1 MKFKEFLIELA
12 MPEIS
17 SMAKDVA
24 VEEEINRQLEMG
36 LKDVILSPQI
46 GFLKIRKVLRM
57 FNFDIPT
64 SYAIEQEGDEVVLDL
79 LGNTDSLLYVLYYQT
94 DDGNYDFYARVDDEE
109 GIEEIISEDEQ
120 LEKE

>member
-1 MKFKEFLIELA
+1 MKFKQFLTELS
-12 MPEIS
+12 MPVDS
-17 SMAKDVA
+17 VVQDVA
-24 VEEEINRQLEMG
+24 IEEAVNAELDRELQN
-36 LKDVILSPQI
+36 VILSPQI

-79 LGNTDSLLYVLYYQT
+79 LGDTDSLLYVLYYQT

>member
-1 MKFKEFLIELA
+1 MKFGQFLTELA
-12 MPEIS
+12 MPVDS
-17 SMAKDVA
+17 VVHDVA
-24 VEEEINRQLEMG
+24 IEEAVNAQLDKE
-36 LKDVILSPQI
+36 LQDVILSPQI

-79 LGNTDSLLYVLYYQT
+79 LGDTDSLLYVLYYQT

>member
-1 MKFKEFLIELA
+1 MKFKQFLTELA
-12 MPEIS
+12 MPVDSAIQ
-17 SMAKDVA
+17 DVA
-24 VEEEINRQLEMG
+24 IEEAVNAQLDKE
-36 LKDVILSPQI
+36 LQDVILSPQI

-64 SYAIEQEGDEVVLDL
+64 SYSVEQEGDEVVLDL
-79 LGNTDSLLYVLYYQT
+79 LGDTDSLLYVLYYQT
-94 DDGNYDFYARVDDEE
+94 DDGNYDFYALVDDEE

>member
-1 MKFKEFLIELA
+1 MKFKEFLTELA
-12 MPEIS
+12 MPVDSIVQDL
-17 SMAKDVA
+17 AI
-24 VEEEINRQLEMG
+24 EEAINAQLDKE
-36 LKDVILSPQI
+36 LNDIILSPQI

-57 FNFDIPT
+57 FNLDIPT

-94 DDGNYDFYARVDDEE
+94 DDGNYDFYACVDDEE
-109 GIEEIISEDEQ
+109 GIEEIISKDEE

>member
-1 MKFKEFLIELA
+1 MKFKQFLTELS
-12 MPEIS
+12 MPVDS
-17 SMAKDVA
+17 VVQDVA
-24 VEEEINRQLEMG
+24 IEEAVNAQLDKE
-36 LKDVILSPQI
+36 LQDVILSPQI

-79 LGNTDSLLYVLYYQT
+79 LGDTDSLLYVLYYQT
-94 DDGNYDFYARVDDEE
+94 DDGNYDFYALVDDEE

>member
-1 MKFKEFLIELA
+1 MKFKQFLTELA
-12 MPEIS
+12 MPVDS
-17 SMAKDVA
+17 AVQDVA
-24 VEEEINRQLEMG
+24 IEEAVNAQLDKE
-36 LKDVILSPQI
+36 LQDVILSPQI

-79 LGNTDSLLYVLYYQT
+79 LGDTDSLLYVLYYQT

>member
-1 MKFKEFLIELA
+1 MKFKQFLTELA
-12 MPEIS
+12 MPVDS
-17 SMAKDVA
+17 VVQDVA
-24 VEEEINRQLEMG
+24 IEEAVNAQLDKE
-36 LKDVILSPQI
+36 LQDVILSPQI

-79 LGNTDSLLYVLYYQT
+79 LGDTDSLLYVLYYQT